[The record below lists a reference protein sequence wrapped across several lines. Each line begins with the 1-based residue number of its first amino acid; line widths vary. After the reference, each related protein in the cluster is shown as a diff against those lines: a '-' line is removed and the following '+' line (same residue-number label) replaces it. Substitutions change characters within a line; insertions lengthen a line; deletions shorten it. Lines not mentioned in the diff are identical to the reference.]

1 MLQDKDMVASVNVKV
16 DYLMSGSSLAEHGY
30 NLIDVNRYH
39 LCAQHSTPQA
49 EWWPFTACMYSMQ
62 SCLSYNTTEQSAEA
76 GQTCTGAESG
86 ADDDVTISGIDTV
99 SDSCE
104 CSVTGVAAECASEYL
119 TSTTYDELTE
129 CVHSDVGVEMADRS
143 KKIAEAANSGSP
155 LWIKVDNITMYDSVN
170 EAATIESWAQT
181 VFSST
186 CNRIEYLGATKP
198 KSCDTVMTNSIV
210 QSESETL
217 HSSNN

>member
-1 MLQDKDMVASVNVKV
+1 MLQDKDMLAAVNVKI

-62 SCLSYNTTEQSAEA
+62 ACLSYNTTAEA
-76 GQTCTGAESG
+76 QSEGQTCTGAESG
-86 ADDDVTISGIDTV
+86 IDDDVTISGIDTV

-104 CSVTGVAAECASEYL
+104 CTVSGIADECASEYL
-119 TSTTYDELTE
+119 TSSTFEDLTE
-129 CVHSDVGVEMADRS
+129 CVNSDLGVKLADES

-181 VFSST
+181 VFYST
-186 CNRIEYLGATKP
+186 CARIEYLGGDKP
-198 KSCDTVMTNSIV
+198 KSCDTVMSNSIV
-210 QSESETL
+210 QSDSSSL
-217 HSSNN
+217 H